1 MYVQVCT
8 YVQMCTCVNIEQFIA
23 AKMTYELTFEL
34 HFLPKYIYVHTYVWI
49 DYVSNYLEI
58 RISVTYGTSRKKV
71 NFRRA

>member
-23 AKMTYELTFEL
+23 AKLTFEL
-34 HFLPKYIYVHTYVWI
+34 HFLPEYIYVRTYVWI

-58 RISVTYGTSRKKV
+58 RISVTMYV
-71 NFRRA
+71 